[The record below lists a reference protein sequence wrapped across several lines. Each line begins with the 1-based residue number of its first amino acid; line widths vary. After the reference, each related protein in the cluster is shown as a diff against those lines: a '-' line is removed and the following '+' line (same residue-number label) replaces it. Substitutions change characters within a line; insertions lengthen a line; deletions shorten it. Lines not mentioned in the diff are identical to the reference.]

1 MTMILRARLNCR
13 VPKSTRN
20 EDEIEDRVDWRLSR
34 TRKSAVFAVADGA
47 SEGPFTARWAATLVE
62 AACRPRQGRPSPFL
76 TGWRQATW
84 NRALGERFSW
94 AARQFEGTL
103 PVSLPWYQ
111 ELCLERGVAATF
123 LVGRVDLCRHTLTVA
138 SVGDSLL
145 AWWSPNGHVE
155 TFPFKHPD
163 QFPRFPAALIYERGR
178 LLQPYPAFHDYA
190 HYRDGIPIFLAVMTD
205 ALGLWFVQELVN
217 GGHPHEELLACTAD
231 TFAAWVAEKRAT
243 GLLRDDDTTVLLL
256 EVVPGG

>member
-1 MTMILRARLNCR
+1 MILRERLNCR
-13 VPKSTRN
+13 APKSTRN
-20 EDEIEDRVDWRLSR
+20 EDEIEDHVDWRLAR

-47 SEGPFTARWAATLVE
+47 SEGPFTARWAAALVK
-62 AACRPRQGRPSPFL
+62 AACRPHQRRPSPFL
-76 TGWRQATW
+76 VRWRNATW
-84 NRALGERFSW
+84 ERARPIHFNRATG
-94 AARQFEGTL
+94 QFEATL

-163 QFPRFPAALIYERGR
+163 QFPRFPATVIYERGR
-178 LLQPYPAFHDYA
+178 ALQHYPPLQPECYE
-190 HYRDGIPIFLAVMTD
+190 YRIPVFLAVMTD

-231 TFAAWVAEKRAT
+231 TFTAWVAEKRAT